1 MTKTLS
7 NNAAWE
13 KIFRELDIVEQV
25 GRAGYFDITAPQIK
39 AYGDHKEPRLMT
51 KVDFRQHLPKVM
63 ADNGLSILAITNG
76 LYRIGRTDPF
86 IDVLET
92 LPSRVKPVS
101 FRNDLL
107 SLSPNRI
114 SSESNALDI
123 AFVSGMLNEV
133 FQEETALT
141 IRGRFRSGLPFDFTL
156 DGVNYPVNG
165 VQIEV
170 DGGYEGQESI
180 NLVEAKIG
188 SRDNINVRQL
198 LYPELYWRKRAG
210 SRKPI
215 RTFIFYYQEPYFRF
229 IPFVAEA
236 GRLRADH
243 TRELAFV
250 FEEKTEGFDLYA
262 VEARERDDLVNL
274 AAPFPQADK
283 FDKVLAMLTAI
294 DDQEPVSKKELNL
307 DFDIVER
314 QIDYY
319 YNTLKFMG
327 LADSDRERIW
337 LTDRGREIARL
348 PHRRKVQ
355 EMARIVF
362 SEPIFNT
369 ALKKGVDAVEDG
381 LFGRWQVSGSTI
393 PRRKKT
399 VRSWVEYFIWSD
411 PEVRPDSLP
420 PGRKGRRQPDVWG

>member
-7 NNAAWE
+7 NNSAWE

-25 GRAGYFDITAPQIK
+25 ERAGYFDITAPQIK
-39 AYGDHKEPRLMT
+39 AHGDHKEPRLMT
-51 KVDFRQHLPKVM
+51 KVDFRQHLPRVM
-63 ADNGLSILAITNG
+63 ADNGLSILAIANG
-76 LYRIGRTDPF
+76 TYRIARTDPF

-92 LPSRVKPVS
+92 LPSRVKSVS
-101 FRNDLL
+101 FREDLL
-107 SLSPNRI
+107 TLSPTSI
-114 SSESNALDI
+114 SSESSALDI
-123 AFVSGMLNEV
+123 AFISGILNEV
-133 FQEETALT
+133 FQEETTLT
-141 IRGRFRSGLPFDFTL
+141 VRGRFRSGLPFDFAL
-156 DGVNYPVNG
+156 DGVTYPVNG

-170 DGGYEGQESI
+170 DGGYEGRGSI

-215 RTFIFYYQEPYFRF
+215 RTYIFYYQEPYFRF
-229 IPFVAEA
+229 IPFVAE
-236 GRLRADH
+236 GDRFRADH
-243 TRELAFV
+243 SRERAFV
-250 FEEKTEGFDLYA
+250 VEEKMEVFDLYA

-274 AAPFPQADK
+274 AAPFPQADN

-307 DFDIVER
+307 DFDIVDR
-314 QIDYY
+314 QIGYY

-327 LADSDRERIW
+327 LAESDKESIW
-337 LTDRGREIARL
+337 LTERGREIARL
-348 PHRRKVQ
+348 PHLRKLQ
-355 EMARIVF
+355 KMARIVF

-369 ALKKGVDAVEDG
+369 ALKRGGEAVEDG
-381 LFGRWQVSGSTI
+381 SFCRWQVAGSTI

-399 VRSWVEYFIWSD
+399 VRSWVEYFRSALGGLTGN
-411 PEVRPDSLP
+411 SL
-420 PGRKGRRQPDVWG
+420 